1 MSYFVISP
9 CIYKGNPYF
18 IGQQIDGDDDAEMQN
33 LISLGAV
40 NQVTEPAEAA
50 DENTLKAGKPA
61 KANKVLTA
69 GENKVLTPV
78 DNK

>member
-1 MSYFVISP
+1 MKYVVISP
-9 CIYKGNPYF
+9 CVYKGSPHF
-18 IGQQIDGDDDAEMQN
+18 IGQEIDGDNEAEIQN

-69 GENKVLTPV
+69 GENKVLIPV